1 MLIFYFL
8 IKFLNQRCSCLK
20 TVSEMVAEQRKILQC
35 FSAICFILISQKS
48 VLIWSQNLAPTFM
61 ANMTVVRVTEDA
73 PKGTSVFRIAAEDKD
88 GDPLLYGLE
97 GELASVY
104 FTVNST
110 SGDVTIK
117 EAIDREIYA
126 NSNDHFGITITV
138 DDGLNALVKKTLH
151 IFIEDVNDNAP
162 AFKGLPYQAD
172 VAENEEVGMEIFKVF
187 ASDSD
192 RGNNGSVTYEIL
204 EFIPSDNVELFEISK
219 NGSVFLKGQ
228 LEFARASIYQVL
240 VKAVDQGKPEAK
252 YSTTRLIINVI
263 DIPNKPPE
271 YLSSVYHVRIP
282 ENLPVNTVI
291 ITVTAIDGDRGINNP
306 ITYSING
313 TSTFKVDNVTGKVT
327 TASML
332 DRENMEEL
340 ITIDITAFELVNGI
354 KDLSATATTTITIL
368 ILDVN
373 DNKPI
378 FYSMHGTST
387 DTFRAIVPEET
398 ANGMPILHIFAQDL
412 DQGNNGTFGAF
423 LQGPDSTAFNLNR
436 NIVYNEGMLTI
447 QVANSEALDFERN
460 DFLQFQIFAI
470 ELETKE
476 RFSSFANIRI
486 VITDRNDNRPV
497 FNQDYFMLEVPEDS
511 TNGYNVT
518 CITATDADSA
528 HFGEITYQ
536 LFGSDSVLQTFDVDP
551 VFGVFFIKNK
561 TLLDRETRPQFF
573 VTLQA
578 RDGGGL
584 TTNAQIRISISDAN
598 DQVPVF
604 QGNSYSG
611 FIKENEVKN
620 IVQVQAFDRD
630 QANSPNSEITY
641 TIIDGDLVKYF
652 IINGSNGV
660 ISVVKPLDRE
670 SMDVSL
676 NGIINLIVQAKDGGN
691 PALSSTVQVA
701 ITVEDV
707 NDNGPVF
714 NQSTYFVAVPE
725 DQQDRCVFEV
735 RALDSDVTDS
745 NRLMTYRIEDGA
757 RGQFIISTGRG
768 ELQQSACIHVTPETR
783 LDYDGGPRK
792 YRLTVAAIDF
802 GFDPN
807 TGYTTIQ
814 VDILDAND
822 EAPILIGSSLSNV
835 FANENGIINTTI
847 VTIQAF
853 DPDTDAELHFFI
865 RGTEC
870 LDEKGR
876 KMNSSLCKNWF
887 QLTERS
893 GSLVYSG
900 PVDRESVQA
909 VLLRVQVVDYNTVH
923 SSNMSEEGHVKIIIA
938 DENDNAPIFS
948 GTENRKVV
956 VLEFVTEGLE
966 VAVLE
971 ATDRDAGKN
980 GAITFH
986 IGEVNFTVPGAS
998 PVNKTTTES
1007 FYVQTSL
1014 NSKYMWEGS
1023 LRIKNHLELSLKGCW
1038 KIKIV
1043 AVDGGKP
1050 SNTVHHLLEVY
1061 VVNGSSKLQLVFD
1074 KLPGTVLLM
1083 EKQILSILEAA
1094 VPGTNVVVS
1103 KVLPAIKT
1111 SNLKRT
1117 IMDIYFIDDKGIVV
1131 NPDVIRGEIE
1141 KNVSALTSLID
1152 LGLRAVGSLSS
1163 HLKSDNKANLHR
1175 VISILAVAN
1184 ITSVALAVLLPVYI
1198 RQRYQRKL
1206 KAASS
1211 ISVAQLTSVKRNPMV
1226 FDVPGTNM
1234 YTTEGSNPI
1243 WNKTQFIEVTSCF
1256 NEDTCSDQQSLNSLD
1271 DNPIADEKDYFN
1283 IREPNT
1289 YKYQEKRGN
1298 VFFISAQKSDSENS
1312 HEATAHNFLS
1322 IALASHE
1329 ERKCVGKPK
1338 SGKMINL
1345 LNNRRLNGTDL

>member
-172 VAENEEVGMEIFKVF
+172 VAEQNEEVGMEIFKVF

-725 DQQDRCVFEV
+725 DQQDRCVFE
-735 RALDSDVTDS
+735 
-745 NRLMTYRIEDGA
+745 
-757 RGQFIISTGRG
+757 
-768 ELQQSACIHVTPETR
+768 
-783 LDYDGGPRK
+783 
-792 YRLTVAAIDF
+792 
-802 GFDPN
+802 
-807 TGYTTIQ
+807 
-814 VDILDAND
+814 
-822 EAPILIGSSLSNV
+822 
-835 FANENGIINTTI
+835 
-847 VTIQAF
+847 AF